1 MQNWDYLFRLSRRDV
16 LFGALS
22 GTVCICMGPAHAA
35 RADEAAA
42 LLNEI
47 RHASGLGSMAVDAR
61 LEGAARYQARRMAQY
76 RRVSHAIGR
85 GNGFV
90 ARLRKAGI
98 HGPAAENLCAGQK
111 DVRSAFKAW
120 MNSPGHRR
128 NILDPEFA
136 HYGLARA
143 VAEDKTDYVYW
154 AMVLGR

>member
-1 MQNWDYLFRLSRRDV
+1 MQNRNSSFRLSRRDV
-16 LFGALS
+16 LLWALS

-35 RADEAAA
+35 RADAAAA

-47 RHASGLGSMAVDAR
+47 RRANRLGSMAADSR
-61 LEGAARYQARRMAQY
+61 LEEAARYQARRMAQY
-76 RRVSHAIGR
+76 RKVSHAVGW

-111 DVRSAFKAW
+111 DIRSAFKAW

-143 VAEDKTDYVYW
+143 EAEDKPDYIYW
-154 AMVLGR
+154 AMVLGC